1 MRFNKQ
7 NRIAPLQTMRTPA
20 LLVLAAL
27 LVIAGVPEA
36 RANIW
41 TRKQNYQCGHSASIT
56 ATSDGQSDCSPPGGS
71 VWPGMPIHIIH
82 GISDLAADA
91 TNSVTL
97 KITVPPAFTV
107 TSAKFLRFPSGTSSP
122 ISSLGSFPI
131 GALGTDKVIVVIDGY
146 FTQAG
151 AYSIFFDASS
161 AKGSDPQFN
170 VNIAVQNIHPPV
182 DVSVTKTIKTPAGS
196 TSVAFGTTITY
207 QITVTNVSAS
217 LPNGAA
223 DLYLGG
229 ILTVWDQLSSA
240 SGTDVPIDITASGF
254 NCTPSSICPTLPSTL
269 PPHTLPYSGATYN
282 LPAMTYPSGSN
293 VFLPAGGGS
302 FVITFDVLIKTT
314 ATCSRGQN
322 NKLNNV
328 AGINYAANSNL
339 DQNAGNNTSTPTTT
353 MALTGLPQ
361 TPCPTPTP
369 IPAIKVTKTLVSP
382 TIPAWNTPFT
392 YLITITNN
400 SNPPLTLTGLGLVD
414 YLTSSGV
421 PPFTASAPTNVIC
434 NPSCTSAPTAS
445 AALVN
450 SGGYQATILTVSTGQ
465 FAPLAPGNVQT
476 VQFTTMY
483 PSVCAETTAAGSITN
498 NAYLTGPATGAF
510 SVTSAMPA
518 LSKCDLDVLKTQTSG
533 PTSFASYPQTLKYH
547 VQFKNPSTN
556 TITVGNVVDS
566 MALDSAQYGNVPI
579 AYSYVCTVSGGVTG
593 IPNSSLSIPPNTPQS
608 IPFANP
614 VWAGRKLIDLASVP
628 PGATFPPN
636 GLVDCN
642 LTVTLQQPSTTD
654 SLCQNSGTPH
664 IVNSAYMAL
673 PYDGYANLST
683 QPTWYQQVTTQ
694 LPYCVSILV
703 GKTGPG
709 TAVAGGPVTF
719 NLTVTNTGKDPIS
732 NVVLQDNLLALGF
745 TNVTWTCASGCATA
759 SGLGN
764 VNVTIAPSP
773 LTLAAGAIVT
783 VVVHANAPTTTGVS
797 CNVDTAAID
806 PFPALTYFEGNPTAL
821 ETGQACIDVQ
831 QSDITPTPTATPT
844 PTPGCAQVTDK
855 DVKCLPNGGY
865 SYTFTITNNSGKPMS
880 QILLTPVQGSTFTLT
895 PQLTNL
901 SPPLQDGQSTTVTT
915 TISTTNPVVW
925 SLVNGGQSSM
935 LHRPSV
941 PNFTAMRRNLPDS
954 HSYTISATTA
964 SAATERTAK
973 TVAVNSSFVSAASG
987 NHYSMALN

>member
-1 MRFNKQ
+1 MKFNYPNSVVKL
-7 NRIAPLQTMRTPA
+7 RAVRTPTLFVLVA
-20 LLVLAAL
+20 LF
-27 LVIAGVPEA
+27 VIAATPEA

-56 ATSDGQSDCSPPGGS
+56 ASSDGQSDCSPPGGS

-91 TNSVTL
+91 TNPVTL

-107 TSAKFLRFPSGTSSP
+107 TSAKFLRFPAGTSTP
-122 ISSLGSFPI
+122 ITNLASFSI

-151 AYSIFFDASS
+151 AYSVFFDASS
-161 AKGSDPQFN
+161 AKGNDPQFN
-170 VNIAVQNIHPPV
+170 VNIAVQNAQPPV
-182 DVSVTKTIKTPAGS
+182 DLSVTKVVKAPAGS
-196 TSVAFGTTITY
+196 TSVAFGTTVTY
-207 QITVTNVSAS
+207 QITVTNVSTS

-229 ILTVWDQLSSA
+229 ILTVSDQLSSA
-240 SGTDVPIDITASGF
+240 SGTDVPLDLTVSGF
-254 NCTPSSICPTLPSTL
+254 NCTPSSICPTMPSTQT
-269 PPHTLPYSGATYN
+269 HTLSYSGATYN
-282 LPAMTYPSGSN
+282 LQPAMTYASGSN
-293 VFLPAGGGS
+293 VFLPVGGS

-328 AGINYAANSNL
+328 ASISYAANTNL
-339 DQNAGNNTSTPTTT
+339 DHNAGNNTSTPTTT

-382 TIPAWNTPFT
+382 TTPAWNTPFT

-465 FAPLAPGNVQT
+465 FAPLAPGSVQT

-483 PSVCAETTAAGSITN
+483 PAVCAETTAAGSITN

-518 LSKCDLDVLKTQTSG
+518 LSKCGLDVLKVQTSG

-547 VQFKNPSTN
+547 VQFKNPSTQ

-566 MALDSAQYGNVPI
+566 MALDSAQYGNVPV

-614 VWAGRKLIDLASVP
+614 VWAGRKLIDLASVS

-636 GLVDCN
+636 GIVDCN

-694 LPYCVSILV
+694 IPYCVSILV

-732 NVVLQDNLLALGF
+732 NVVLQDNLPAGF

-759 SGLGN
+759 SGSGN
-764 VNVTIAPSP
+764 LNVTIAPSP

-783 VVVHANAPTTTGVS
+783 IVVHATAPMTTGVS
-797 CNVDTAAID
+797 CNVDTADIV
-806 PFPALTYFEGNPTAL
+806 PFPALTYFEGNKAAL

-831 QSDITPTPTATPT
+831 QSDITPTPTATATITPT
-844 PTPGCAQVTDK
+844 PIPGCAQVTDK

-880 QILLTPVQGSTFTLT
+880 QILLTPVQGSKFTLT

-901 SPPLQDGQSTTVTT
+901 SSPLPNGQSTTVTT
-915 TISTTNPVVW
+915 TISNVKPGDKVC
-925 SLVNGGQSSM
+925 
-935 LHRPSV
+935 
-941 PNFTAMRRNLPDS
+941 F
-954 HSYTISATTA
+954 
-964 SAATERTAK
+964 
-973 TVAVNSSFVSAASG
+973 FVSL
-987 NHYSMALN
+987 MADKAPCCIVQVCPTLPNCDQATPTPTVTPSLTPVPRQPQRGRRRP